1 MTLDHDGRER
11 DVLSARRRPLTGARG
26 RTVQAEGPLL
36 RGLPEGAA
44 AGAVH
49 LENQS
54 AVRRQDD
61 GRGVGAGSDAKL
73 AVRQPDRARVDG
85 GQAGDDE
92 GIEPEAEAAGRR
104 RGVLSG
110 QPPDY

>member
-1 MTLDHDGRER
+1 MY
-11 DVLSARRRPLTGARG
+11 P
-26 RTVQAEGPLL
+26 
-36 RGLPEGAA
+36 GLATRCFSMFRC
-44 AGAVH
+44 VTFV
-49 LENQS
+49 ENQP
-54 AVRRQDD
+54 AVRRQVD
-61 GRGVGAGSDAKL
+61 GRGVGAGGDAKL

-92 GIEPEAEAAGRR
+92 GIEPEAEAAGGR